1 MMIRTSTDAPT
12 SLPLILM
19 MAALCLTVL
28 LPVSG
33 QAQDGGNV
41 LRVERFQIDHRDPS
55 GIREAL
61 APLLREQEHIGVI
74 GDWLVVAAT
83 NSTRSRIREQ
93 LDSLDTPIR
102 RLEVTL
108 SINTP
113 EGQSGDGAPQPVIRD
128 LLVET
133 GQLIRLDLPVAYP
146 TEAAPPTTETETE
159 TDNQLSFRLETVQ
172 RRLRVSHVI
181 HPADAEVDPDTG
193 TQQRIDTGDWQA
205 LDEGIDIR
213 VRPLN

>member
-1 MMIRTSTDAPT
+1 MMIRTPTDAVT
-12 SLPLILM
+12 SLPTIVM
-19 MAALCLTVL
+19 MAILCLTAL

-33 QAQDGGNV
+33 QAQGGGNV

-83 NSTRSRIREQ
+83 DGTRSRIHEQ
-93 LDSLDTPIR
+93 LDTLDAPIR
-102 RLEVTL
+102 QLEVTL
-108 SINTP
+108 SIDVP
-113 EGQSGDGAPQPVIRD
+113 AEQSGDDAPAPVIRD
-128 LLVET
+128 LLVEA
-133 GQLIRLDLPVAYP
+133 GQLIRLDLPVAAP
-146 TEAAPPTTETETE
+146 TDDGQATTEVE
-159 TDNQLSFRLETVQ
+159 TDNQLSFRVEAVQ
-172 RRLRVSHVI
+172 RRLQVSHVI
-181 HPADAEVDPDTG
+181 HPADAQADPDTG